1 MWASDESKRSAK
13 VLEQARFIAF
23 AASIFGCLPLS
34 GSALGIALNVC
45 PYSPFVSDNILSGP
59 ARRRPRFLFIFSL
72 SITVPSF
79 FFYFIFFRLP
89 FNFFPI
95 FHTRSKYYILFF
107 PIRFYIHF
115 HIAQGLEGFFL
126 YRHEMKKTHTP
137 RFRTNT
143 YFQWLH
149 RRYQYQRLFSNEI
162 NLSIRWWDDE
172 TLAGFLRRVS
182 WDGMLNLHFCTLN
195 GRKNIIAEIDLGTSV
210 RIRNVRDRRNNRSI
224 STCGKRI
231 LA

>member
-115 HIAQGLEGFFL
+115 HIAQGLEGFF
-126 YRHEMKKTHTP
+126 YIATKWKKHTRQDSVP
-137 RFRTNT
+137 ILSMITSAISISKTF
-143 YFQWLH
+143 FQWDQFIHKMMRRWDASRVFTTCVVGRNAQFTFLH
-149 RRYQYQRLFSNEI
+149 AK
-162 NLSIRWWDDE
+162 W
-172 TLAGFLRRVS
+172 
-182 WDGMLNLHFCTLN
+182 
-195 GRKNIIAEIDLGTSV
+195 
-210 RIRNVRDRRNNRSI
+210 
-224 STCGKRI
+224 
-231 LA
+231 